1 MTKRLHSETLDAIEQ
16 LLRDTAD
23 ALVDGVVRRV
33 SGTPN
38 WIRFQQTIDQ
48 TWASYTAK
56 ELERRML
63 FYRFPGG
70 SKAGRKIIRRDF
82 DGAFERLMQQYFA
95 DEPLYS
101 AAMFSRRFRV
111 SRKIFER
118 VYNACVKHPY
128 FQHEK
133 NCAGRRG
140 IHPLVKTTACFRHIA
155 YGTSADQLDEYLQIS
170 ESTFLETRLAFCDIV
185 LHEFENEYLPPI
197 DNALAKSLCKMH
209 ERIGWPGLLGSLDC
223 SHWQWAKCPKSLQGE
238 YKKGSKE
245 NPTVVYECACDYQ
258 LRIWHCNFALPGAC
272 NDLNV
277 LDISPLVCQIANGKT
292 IADFEVDT
300 SVFHQPYLLVDGIY
314 PKWTCFLG
322 PISVPSIES
331 EKHYTVKQS
340 ARRKDIDRAFGV
352 LKIKFNIL
360 NRPSLTGDIT
370 LMNRILRV
378 CTILHN
384 MVTSMNCLSL

>member
-70 SKAGRKIIRRDF
+70 SKAGKKIIRRDF

-118 VYNACVKHPY
+118 VYNACVKHP
-128 FQHEK
+128 
-133 NCAGRRG
+133 
-140 IHPLVKTTACFRHIA
+140 
-155 YGTSADQLDEYLQIS
+155 
-170 ESTFLETRLAFCDIV
+170 
-185 LHEFENEYLPPI
+185 
-197 DNALAKSLCKMH
+197 
-209 ERIGWPGLLGSLDC
+209 
-223 SHWQWAKCPKSLQGE
+223 
-238 YKKGSKE
+238 
-245 NPTVVYECACDYQ
+245 
-258 LRIWHCNFALPGAC
+258 
-272 NDLNV
+272 
-277 LDISPLVCQIANGKT
+277 
-292 IADFEVDT
+292 
-300 SVFHQPYLLVDGIY
+300 
-314 PKWTCFLG
+314 
-322 PISVPSIES
+322 
-331 EKHYTVKQS
+331 
-340 ARRKDIDRAFGV
+340 
-352 LKIKFNIL
+352 
-360 NRPSLTGDIT
+360 
-370 LMNRILRV
+370 
-378 CTILHN
+378 
-384 MVTSMNCLSL
+384 